1 MPTESVKNDR
11 KDNKVMMEL
20 LPWPELEEIAKVFT
34 AGAKK
39 YGPNRWQNLPDGY
52 ERYKGA
58 MLRHLTEVE
67 KGNAIDTDTGCMHAA
82 QVAVN
87 AIFMLSYKLKEYSKE
102 IWKPFPYN
110 VDKYEVSSLGNIRN
124 KITGKLLSLHDNGAG
139 YKFVSIRINGKIKN
153 LYVHR
158 IVASAFCEKSIG
170 KDYVD
175 HINGIRDDNRQ
186 INLRWCTQKE
196 NSNYPIARVNA
207 SKALKIAMNRPKT
220 KQRLSE
226 SMIKVFLRKD
236 VREKIS
242 KAIKKNRENGLYDN
256 QNKSVAKISTSGEIE
271 KIYNSLSE
279 LKSDG
284 FDPSF
289 VCKVCKGKKKIAYG
303 YKWEYV

>member
-11 KDNKVMMEL
+11 QDNKVMMDL
-20 LPWPELEEIAKVFT
+20 LPWAELEEIAKVFT

-39 YGPNRWQNLPDGY
+39 YGPNRWQNLPNGY

-139 YKFVSIRINGKIKN
+139 YKFVSIRINGKI
-153 LYVHR
+153 
-158 IVASAFCEKSIG
+158 IVKS
-170 KDYVD
+170 K
-175 HINGIRDDNRQ
+175 
-186 INLRWCTQKE
+186 
-196 NSNYPIARVNA
+196 
-207 SKALKIAMNRPKT
+207 
-220 KQRLSE
+220 
-226 SMIKVFLRKD
+226 
-236 VREKIS
+236 
-242 KAIKKNRENGLYDN
+242 
-256 QNKSVAKISTSGEIE
+256 
-271 KIYNSLSE
+271 
-279 LKSDG
+279 
-284 FDPSF
+284 
-289 VCKVCKGKKKIAYG
+289 
-303 YKWEYV
+303 